1 MAQNNGPKDEKL
13 IEELYKKLNW
23 FTFQASEEQFDAD
36 QVRTILQL
44 LDTLDPLADE
54 MTIQTAGDKEETVS
68 ASDTDAAFERF
79 KNRYNITDED
89 LAKKDRRAD
98 AAGKDSKI
106 LPFPTEFAEEISID
120 AEEAKEKV
128 KKSSA
133 QRRHLWTTASG
144 KVALAFI
151 IVFAAVAFFGIGTS
165 AVKQKPFFEVVRDGV
180 NSMKITVTGNAVE
193 SEVETGMFVF
203 DENEV
208 VEYSSWDEVNLYFQ
222 GIQCIKYLPDKLSL
236 VELSSERRQHYDKIK
251 GRYLDNENN
260 ELIVLI
266 KCFDGQYAKINEAI
280 SEEWSLVFVD
290 EEKSISYY
298 NMGNLYL
305 AYWMN
310 EQIQYEIMWS
320 NFDEL
325 VEIVNSMY

>member
-68 ASDTDAAFERF
+68 ASDVDAAFERF

-98 AAGKDSKI
+98 AVGKDSKI

-193 SEVETGMFVF
+193 SEVG
-203 DENEV
+203 NI
-208 VEYSSWDEVNLYFQ
+208 EYIESEIVIYRNWDEVINDYGDIRVPDYIPKDLELESISCEKYVDRVFFRGIYGKSDSVSNLIIMIDLFEENYKEI
-222 GIQCIKYLPDKLSL
+222 G
-236 VELSSERRQHYDKIK
+236 KII
-251 GRYLDNENN
+251 DNEGELIYTDSENKVEYYLFDSTYSAVWFEGKCQYEIYYDDIN
-260 ELIVLI
+260 ELI
-266 KCFDGQYAKINEAI
+266 
-280 SEEWSLVFVD
+280 
-290 EEKSISYY
+290 
-298 NMGNLYL
+298 
-305 AYWMN
+305 
-310 EQIQYEIMWS
+310 QIVKYMH
-320 NFDEL
+320 
-325 VEIVNSMY
+325 

>member
-68 ASDTDAAFERF
+68 ASDVDAAFERF

-98 AAGKDSKI
+98 AVGKDSKI

-133 QRRHLWTTASG
+133 QRRHFWTTASG

-193 SEVETGMFVF
+193 SEVGGFEFVENDIRYYETWNLLNEEYKDIIEPQYIPENMNLDYISRELLDNFILFTAIYSNENMTDDLTIRIRYFEDGYWKAGDVSDDSWNLIKV
-203 DENEV
+203 DEKLSINYYQSGKYYKSVSAKDKGIYV
-208 VEYSSWDEVNLYFQ
+208 VEWTDFE
-222 GIQCIKYLPDKLSL
+222 
-236 VELSSERRQHYDKIK
+236 
-251 GRYLDNENN
+251 
-260 ELIVLI
+260 ELIKV
-266 KCFDGQYAKINEAI
+266 AE
-280 SEEWSLVFVD
+280 
-290 EEKSISYY
+290 SIY
-298 NMGNLYL
+298 
-305 AYWMN
+305 
-310 EQIQYEIMWS
+310 
-320 NFDEL
+320 
-325 VEIVNSMY
+325 

>member
-54 MTIQTAGDKEETVS
+54 MKIQTAGDKEETVS
-68 ASDTDAAFERF
+68 ASDVDAAFERF

-89 LAKKDRRAD
+89 LAKKDLRAD
-98 AAGKDSKI
+98 AVGKDSKI

-120 AEEAKEKV
+120 AEEAKEKA

-133 QRRHLWTTASG
+133 QRKHFWTTASG

-193 SEVETGMFVF
+193 SEVIVLEQEEENIVYYENWEAVA
-203 DENEV
+203 DEFTNIQIPDYLPQDVSLLELYKKNFENYTIITSRYSLNKNE
-208 VEYSSWDEVNLYFQ
+208 LL
-222 GIQCIKYLPDKLSL
+222 IQIKYF
-236 VELSSERRQHYDKIK
+236 
-251 GRYLDNENN
+251 DNEFLKIGASAGDEWKLIENDTENN
-260 ELIVLI
+260 
-266 KCFDGQYAKINEAI
+266 
-280 SEEWSLVFVD
+280 
-290 EEKSISYY
+290 ISYY
-298 NMGNLYL
+298 SLNENYQAIWMKGNCLYNI
-305 AYWMN
+305 YWN
-310 EQIQYEIMWS
+310 NLE
-320 NFDEL
+320 EL
-325 VEIVNSMY
+325 QNIVNKMK

>member
-54 MTIQTAGDKEETVS
+54 MKIQTAGDKEETVS
-68 ASDTDAAFERF
+68 ASDVDAAFERF

-89 LAKKDRRAD
+89 LAKKDLRAD
-98 AAGKDSKI
+98 AVGKDSKI

-120 AEEAKEKV
+120 AEEAKEKA

-133 QRRHLWTTASG
+133 QRKHFWTTASG

-193 SEVETGMFVF
+193 SEVGGFEFVENDIRYYETWNLLNEEYKDIIEPQYIPENMNLDYISRELLDNFILFTAIYSNENMTDDLTIRIRYFEDGYWKAGDVSDDSWNLIKV
-203 DENEV
+203 DEKLSINYYQSGKYYKSVSAKDKGIYV
-208 VEYSSWDEVNLYFQ
+208 VEWTDFE
-222 GIQCIKYLPDKLSL
+222 
-236 VELSSERRQHYDKIK
+236 
-251 GRYLDNENN
+251 
-260 ELIVLI
+260 ELIKV
-266 KCFDGQYAKINEAI
+266 AE
-280 SEEWSLVFVD
+280 
-290 EEKSISYY
+290 SIY
-298 NMGNLYL
+298 
-305 AYWMN
+305 
-310 EQIQYEIMWS
+310 
-320 NFDEL
+320 
-325 VEIVNSMY
+325 

>member
-68 ASDTDAAFERF
+68 ASDVDAAFERF

-89 LAKKDRRAD
+89 LAKKDRRVD
-98 AAGKDSKI
+98 AVGKDSKI

-133 QRRHLWTTASG
+133 QRRHFWTTASG

-193 SEVETGMFVF
+193 SDVETGMFVF

-208 VEYSSWDEVNLYFQ
+208 VYYESWEEIKIAYPDMRIVNFIPEGLILNSLYEEKRQ
-222 GIQCIKYLPDKLSL
+222 NYVSITANYEDRNKEELEICIKVFEKDYA
-236 VELSSERRQHYDKIK
+236 E
-251 GRYLDNENN
+251 GNEKVAEDW
-260 ELIVLI
+260 ELIL
-266 KCFDGQYAKINEAI
+266 Y
-280 SEEWSLVFVD
+280 D
-290 EEKSISYY
+290 EKNNLKYY
-298 NMGNLYL
+298 KLNDIYI
-305 AYWMN
+305 AYWIA
-310 EQIQYEIMWS
+310 EQFQYEIKWS
-320 NFDEL
+320 NIEEL
-325 VEIVNSMY
+325 KQMISSMK